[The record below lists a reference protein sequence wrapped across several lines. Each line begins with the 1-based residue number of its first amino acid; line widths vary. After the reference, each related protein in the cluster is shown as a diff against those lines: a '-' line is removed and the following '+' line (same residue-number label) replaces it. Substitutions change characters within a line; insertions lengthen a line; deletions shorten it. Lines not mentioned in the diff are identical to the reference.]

1 MTAILLIAKQ
11 ELKLSLRNRWVL
23 SFLIL
28 FTVLTLGISYFGM
41 ITSGY
46 VGFQDFRRTSASIIN
61 LSAYLI
67 PLFALLI
74 GVFSFISFR
83 EYLELLVTQPVTRTQ
98 ILLGKY
104 LGMFSAIL
112 VATLTGFGIPGLI
125 SAIRIGAVGAGRY
138 MAVVLL
144 SILLT
149 ASFLSIAIL
158 IVILMK
164 RRLAAVGLAIGVW
177 FFFVMFYD
185 LIIMAMT
192 LFFKKSV
199 LHYLLIFGLLGNPV
213 DIVRVMSLLSIGG
226 TPLFG
231 PAGAS
236 LIKMFENP
244 VILSTVFSLALGLWI
259 IVPFILAL
267 IIFKRQSLT

>member
-83 EYLELLVTQPVTRTQ
+83 EYN
-98 ILLGKY
+98 
-104 LGMFSAIL
+104 
-112 VATLTGFGIPGLI
+112 
-125 SAIRIGAVGAGRY
+125 
-138 MAVVLL
+138 
-144 SILLT
+144 
-149 ASFLSIAIL
+149 
-158 IVILMK
+158 K
-164 RRLAAVGLAIGVW
+164 RSNN
-177 FFFVMFYD
+177 Y
-185 LIIMAMT
+185 
-192 LFFKKSV
+192 
-199 LHYLLIFGLLGNPV
+199 
-213 DIVRVMSLLSIGG
+213 
-226 TPLFG
+226 
-231 PAGAS
+231 
-236 LIKMFENP
+236 
-244 VILSTVFSLALGLWI
+244 
-259 IVPFILAL
+259 
-267 IIFKRQSLT
+267 KR